1 MAMDNNTINKLIK
14 KIDFDLASEF
24 ELSITEDLHFVPVS
38 NQKNAQTGQEAF
50 FIAVCK
56 DSDLTKI
63 KDYAKTIIEN
73 EISFIKMSQDDFNL
87 LYDSFAKKY
96 SELYD
101 SDDLDTDDF
110 IESNYDDETEDFD
123 KDDELYEIDNND
135 KLESELPQ
143 DDMVQ
148 DIEQSEQNDLIL
160 DENDISEDLVIEDE
174 DLVIEDNEKE
184 EVNNSHPQPNNTQ
197 NTPETNKFELAN
209 KEEDDIEITFADD
222 DLSEDDSDNELDVEL
237 EAELDSEFEA
247 GEQEAK
253 DEEDY
258 GEDGKPNADISLVK
272 APETKKIGEILLEEN
287 LITERQLEIAL
298 SESKAQKI
306 PLGSVL
312 VKLGFV
318 SMRDL
323 KEALGAQMGLKYAT
337 AEQLKSLPKET
348 TILPEEFIKS
358 NKVIPLS
365 VSEKSLVVGMV
376 NPNDKKTISEIV
388 YQTGLKPTVVL
399 VTYAEFENYLSSYYS
414 KDKEAT
420 DELLQKINE
429 DNSLGENKS
438 ELWDQVEQEIEDSD
452 GAVSQ
457 LANKI
462 ITMAIDRRASD
473 IHIEPLQNGYR
484 VRLRVDGSLQE
495 ILKIP
500 AKVDSAVLSRFKVLS
515 KMNIAEHRRAQD
527 GSFTLKYN
535 GRAQDFRV
543 NTLPVAGRE
552 KMVIR
557 VLAPQMDSKQAKA
570 DKIEVVGA
578 SEEDLKKMRYLVSAP
593 NGIVLTAGP
602 TGSGKT
608 TTLYAL
614 LRYMNSDDVNITTI
628 EDPVEI
634 KLEGINQ
641 SAINTKAGIT
651 FANSLRA
658 ILRQDPDTILIGE
671 IRDYETLEVAIS
683 ASLTGHLVLS
693 TIHTNSAAA
702 TITRLIEM
710 GAKDYLISSTVSG
723 IIAQRLVKKLCP
735 NCKKEYYPSVEE
747 ARQILTDPIEV
758 QKLTKTKIYKPVG
771 CPGCKNTGYL
781 GRLAVLEIMVINNEI
796 RKMIA
801 QRAHDVELE
810 DYAIKQGMKTL
821 KMSCLRHILE
831 GNTSIEEQVRIL
843 GLAASE

>member
-1 MAMDNNTINKLIK
+1 MAMDNSTIIKLIK
-14 KIDFDLASEF
+14 KINFDLVDKF
-24 ELSITEDLHFVPVS
+24 DLTVTKELSFVPV
-38 NQKNAQTGQEAF
+38 NMQKNMATGDDVF
-50 FIAVCK
+50 FVAVCK
-56 DSDLTKI
+56 NSDQTKI
-63 KDYAKTIIEN
+63 KNCIAEVINNDVN
-73 EISFIKMSQDDFNL
+73 FIKMSTKDFEV
-87 LYDSFAKKY
+87 LYDTFLNKY
-96 SELYD
+96 SQMHGGVLPAGLRE
-101 SDDLDTDDF
+101 
-110 IESNYDDETEDFD
+110 
-123 KDDELYEIDNND
+123 NNEPD
-135 KLESELPQ
+135 
-143 DDMVQ
+143 
-148 DIEQSEQNDLIL
+148 
-160 DENDISEDLVIEDE
+160 
-174 DLVIEDNEKE
+174 
-184 EVNNSHPQPNNTQ
+184 
-197 NTPETNKFELAN
+197 A
-209 KEEDDIEITFADD
+209 IEIADD
-222 DLSEDDSDNELDVEL
+222 DIALDDD
-237 EAELDSEFEA
+237 F
-247 GEQEAK
+247 
-253 DEEDY
+253 
-258 GEDGKPNADISLVK
+258 ADISLDEDNSDSSSDLDSNEEQFDDIDDSSSADIVEDDDELIQEDEDDGIDYGLDGKPKADIKQVK
-272 APETKKIGEILLEEN
+272 APETKKLGEILIEEG
-287 LITERQLEIAL
+287 LLTEEQLEIAL
-298 SESKAQKI
+298 VESKSQNI
-306 PLGSVL
+306 PLGSIL
-312 VKLGFV
+312 VKLGYV
-318 SMRDL
+318 TIKDL

-337 AEQLKSLPKET
+337 AEQLKALPT
-348 TILPEEFIKS
+348 AISILPEDFIKL
-358 NKVIPLS
+358 NKVIPLNMTD
-365 VSEKSLVVGMV
+365 KTLVIGMV
-376 NPNDKKTISEIV
+376 NPNDTKVINEVV
-388 YQTGLKPTVVL
+388 YQTGLKPTVML
-399 VTYAEFENYLSSYYS
+399 VTHVEFENFINTYYS
-414 KDKEAT
+414 ADKQET
-420 DELLQKINE
+420 NELLQQINE
-429 DNSLGENKS
+429 DDSIGSNGG
-438 ELWDQVEQEIEDSD
+438 ELWDQVEQEIQDSD

-473 IHIEPLQNGYR
+473 IHIEPLNVGYR

-495 ILKIP
+495 ALKIP
-500 AKVDSAVLSRFKVLS
+500 AKVDSAVISRFKVLS

-527 GSFTLKYN
+527 GSFTLKYKN
-535 GRAQDFRV
+535 KAQDFRV

-578 SEEDLKKMRYLVSAP
+578 SEEDLKKIRYLVSAP

-641 SAINTKAGIT
+641 SAINSKAGIT

-710 GAKDYLISSTVSG
+710 GAKDYLISSTISG

-735 NCKKEYYPSVEE
+735 SCKEAYYPTVED
-747 ARQILTDPIEV
+747 ARKILTDPVEI
-758 QKLTKTKIYKPVG
+758 QKLTKTKLYKPHG
-771 CPGCKNTGYL
+771 CPSCKNSGYL
-781 GRLAVLEIMVINNEI
+781 GRLAVLEILVINNEI

-831 GNTSIEEQVRIL
+831 GNTSIDEQVRIL
-843 GLAASE
+843 GLAGE

>member
-1 MAMDNNTINKLIK
+1 MAMDNSTINKIIK
-14 KIDFDLASEF
+14 RINFDLISKF
-24 ELSITEDLHFVPVS
+24 ELTATKELSFVPVNMQKDVS
-38 NQKNAQTGQEAF
+38 TNQEVF

-56 DSDLTKI
+56 NSDLNKI
-63 KDYAKTIIEN
+63 KEYAKTIIDN
-73 EISFIKMSQDDFNL
+73 PVNFIKMSSEDFELLYSSFSKKYVEELGDDTSLDDFLQDENSNQEEQTSNDADDELLLQDDEEDDL
-87 LYDSFAKKY
+87 IISDEEELTISDEEEKSEQTLEQSAEDEKSDEGDLY
-96 SELYD
+96 LND
-101 SDDLDTDDF
+101 SDD
-110 IESNYDDETEDFD
+110 ED
-123 KDDELYEIDNND
+123 KDEIQ
-135 KLESELPQ
+135 ETSENP
-143 DDMVQ
+143 
-148 DIEQSEQNDLIL
+148 
-160 DENDISEDLVIEDE
+160 
-174 DLVIEDNEKE
+174 
-184 EVNNSHPQPNNTQ
+184 
-197 NTPETNKFELAN
+197 
-209 KEEDDIEITFADD
+209 EEDDDVKLSFASDDESNSSEDETYLDDEDD
-222 DLSEDDSDNELDVEL
+222 DFDLDDE
-237 EAELDSEFEA
+237 
-247 GEQEAK
+247 

-258 GEDGKPNADISLVK
+258 GEDGKPTADISLVK
-272 APETKKIGEILLEEN
+272 APETKKLGEILLEEN

-298 SESKAQKI
+298 SEGKAQGI

-318 SMRDL
+318 TMRDL

-337 AEQLKSLPKET
+337 AEQLKSLPTEIS
-348 TILPEEFIKS
+348 ILPEDFIRL

-365 VSEKSLVVGMV
+365 MTDKSLVVGMV
-376 NPNDKKTISEIV
+376 NPHDKKVLNEIV
-388 YQTGLKPTVVL
+388 YQTGLKPTIVL
-399 VTYAEFENYLSSYYS
+399 VTHVEFENFLSTYYGS
-414 KDKEAT
+414 DRDDT
-420 DELLQKINE
+420 DELLQKIHE
-429 DNSLGENKS
+429 DESFIANKD
-438 ELWDQVEQEIEDSD
+438 ELQDQAQQEIEDSD

-473 IHIEPLQNGYR
+473 IHIEPLNVGYR
-484 VRLRVDGSLQE
+484 VRMRIDGSLQE
-495 ILKIP
+495 ALKIP
-500 AKVDSAVLSRFKVLS
+500 AKVDSALISRFKVLS

-527 GSFTLKYN
+527 GSFTLKYKD
-535 GRAQDFRV
+535 RAQDFRV

-578 SEEDLKKMRYLVSAP
+578 SEDDLKKMRYLVSAP

-608 TTLYAL
+608 TTLYSL

-735 NCKKEYYPSVEE
+735 NCKKEYYPTIEE
-747 ARQILTDPIEV
+747 ARKILTDPVEV
-758 QKLTKTKIYKPVG
+758 QKLTKTKLYKPHG
-771 CPGCKNTGYL
+771 CPGCKNSGYL
-781 GRLAVLEIMVINNEI
+781 GRLAVLEILVVNNEI

-810 DYAIKQGMKTL
+810 DYAVKQGMKTL

-831 GNTSIEEQVRIL
+831 GNTSIDEQVRIL